1 MGELEAGSLEKAAT
15 SYALWWREAGLLHAT
30 DDAPH
35 RWREPQASPFWQ
47 SDRAGSQRMS
57 ASPVA
62 EVALQPAPAIAKQ
75 TVVAPSAPLQSMP
88 QELGAFLDWLQK
100 DASQPEA
107 SWMGALITPP
117 NLIDQPLLLIVD
129 MPAPEAIDQASLLE
143 APQRRL
149 ANAMLASLGLPSEG
163 VPALSL
169 AMRCAPAGVMDE
181 DVQSHLGKRMIHYLG
196 LARPKAAILIGDR
209 TSRAIIG
216 KSWSPN
222 ASGLLNID
230 YQGGTTSL
238 VTLPGFEMLMSRPAA
253 KARSWQTLR
262 LLHGIL
268 Y

>member
-1 MGELEAGSLEKAAT
+1 MGEFQAGSLEKAAQ

-35 RWREPQASPFWQ
+35 RWREAQVAPFWQ
-47 SDRAGSQRMS
+47 QDRAAAAQPSSPRTDEPRHVE
-57 ASPVA
+57 PVA
-62 EVALQPAPAIAKQ
+62 AKPVAVEPSQP
-75 TVVAPSAPLQSMP
+75 SQSMP

-100 DASQPEA
+100 DASQPES
-107 SWMGALITPP
+107 SWTGAMIAPP
-117 NLIDQPLLLIVD
+117 NLVAQPLLLIVD
-129 MPAPEAIDQASLLE
+129 MPSPDATDQSSLLE

-149 ANAMLASLGLPSEG
+149 ASAMLASLGLKANDI
-163 VPALSL
+163 PALSL
-169 AMRCAPAGVMDE
+169 SMRCAPAGVMDE
-181 DVQSHLGKRMIHYLG
+181 DIQSRLGKRMVHYLG

-209 TSRAIIG
+209 TSRAILG

-230 YQGGTTSL
+230 HHGGTTIL

-262 LLHGIL
+262 LLHGIMN
-268 Y
+268 

>member
-1 MGELEAGSLEKAAT
+1 MGELEVGSLEKAAT

-35 RWREPQASPFWQ
+35 RWREPQVAPFWQ
-47 SDRAGSQRMS
+47 RDRAHPEQMA
-57 ASPVA
+57 ASLVA
-62 EVALQPAPAIAKQ
+62 EAPTRVEPATAKLAVATPSTPAQ
-75 TVVAPSAPLQSMP
+75 TMP
-88 QELGAFLDWLQK
+88 QELGAFLDWLK
-100 DASQPEA
+100 TDASQPEFN
-107 SWMGALITPP
+107 WTGALITAP
-117 NLIDQPLLLIVD
+117 NLVEQPLMLIVD
-129 MPAPEAIDQASLLE
+129 MPAPDATDPSSLLE
-143 APQRRL
+143 GSQRRL
-149 ANAMLASLGLPSEG
+149 ANALLASIGLPADA

-169 AMRCAPAGVMDE
+169 SMRCAPAGVMDE
-181 DVQSHLGKRMIHYLG
+181 DVQSRLGKRMVHYLG

-230 YQGGTTSL
+230 HHGGTTSL

-268 Y
+268 N